1 MEFANQIICGDCL
14 EVLAQFPPDSIDLI
28 YVDPPFFTKKQYAVI
43 WGNHLEVR
51 EYSDRWIVNEN
62 HKKATKSIDVYLEWI
77 EPRLQACHRVLKP
90 TGSFYLHCDWHA
102 NAYLRILLGSIFGEK
117 NFRAEI
123 IWSRYQYG
131 HYLSKEHDHVTDT
144 LFRYTKSQ
152 DYVFNSPK
160 IPLTEEL
167 ETKRFPHIEQETGRA
182 FRHCPLEHTS
192 NAYNK
197 NEPRTFYKP
206 DGTAV
211 KKSHSKLGW
220 KWTQET
226 IDTRWKESPHLFYF
240 TKTGRVRYK
249 LYADESAE
257 LRLTNLWLDI
267 PSLSSRSKERL
278 GYPTQKPEALLE
290 RIIKVSSNEGDLIL
304 DPVLGGGTTIAVAK
318 YLKRRWIGIDISPI
332 ACQVSAR
339 RLGITKWKI
348 VGYTPLIEELER
360 LKPKI
365 FQKWIVQRLGGIPNP
380 QLIGDMGIDG
390 YLEGNPVQ
398 VKRSKSV
405 SRPVVDNFETAIR
418 REGKERGTLIALSFS
433 PGAKKEA
440 ARAKRKDGLQ
450 IELIDTQK
458 LLELGVLREKT
469 EKERE
474 LEKKRT
480 MKPLTE
486 FEEDGD

>member
-28 YVDPPFFTKKQYAVI
+28 YMDPPFFTKKHYAVI

-62 HKKATKSIDVYLEWI
+62 HKKATKSIDVYLDWI
-77 EPRLQACHRVLKP
+77 EPRLRACHRVLKT
-90 TGSFYLHCDWHA
+90 TGSMYLHCDYHA
-102 NAYLRILLGSIFGEK
+102 NAYLRLLMDDIFGKK
-117 NFRAEI
+117 NLRNEI
-123 IWSRYQYG
+123 IWFYPDSPGRPRRDFAR
-131 HYLSKEHDHVTDT
+131 KHDTI
-144 LFRYTKSQ
+144 FR
-152 DYVFNSPK
+152 
-160 IPLTEEL
+160 
-167 ETKRFPHIEQETGRA
+167 
-182 FRHCPLEHTS
+182 
-192 NAYNK
+192 
-197 NEPRTFYKP
+197 
-206 DGTAV
+206 
-211 KKSHSKLGW
+211 
-220 KWTQET
+220 
-226 IDTRWKESPHLFYF
+226 F
-240 TKTGRVRYK
+240 TKNAHYK
-249 LYADESAE
+249 FNDMEIREEILPE
-257 LRLTNLWLDI
+257 
-267 PSLSSRSKERL
+267 SKERYKSPRVL
-278 GYPTQKPEALLE
+278 GGKKYLGGEHAESAKIGKIPEDVWRIPVVKGNSREAMGYPTQKPEALLE
-290 RIIKVSSNEGDLIL
+290 RIIKASSNEGDLVL
-304 DPVLGGGTTIAVAK
+304 DPMVGGGTTVAVAK
-318 YLKRRWIGIDISPI
+318 RLKRCWSGIDVSPI
-332 ACQVSAR
+332 ACHVSATR
-339 RLGITKWKI
+339 VEQTKWKI
-348 VGYTPLIEELER
+348 LGYTPLIEELER
-360 LKPKI
+360 LKPDS